1 MNDLTEQE
9 EILAASSKILA
20 GYVVVYRLLK
30 IYRERSEACM
40 IELMNRRAN
49 GDDFNFEEYIEN
61 ELKEAPK
68 PNDLNK
74 ISQILKVNLK

>member
-1 MNDLTEQE
+1 MSESE
-9 EILAASSKILA
+9 EILAAPSKILA

-40 IELMNRRAN
+40 IELMNRRSN
-49 GDDFNFEEYIEN
+49 GDDFDFESYIEN

-68 PNDLNK
+68 PNDLSK
-74 ISQILKVNLK
+74 ISQILKANLK